1 MSHRGHDSRR
11 PALPHRITFR
21 RLHSD
26 PGKYCFRA
34 TPRQHRPLSFGSH
47 QPSRLVGYRRRLCE
61 RRTHGGCR
69 RPDRRT
75 QCRRRQC
82 DQARVRPRIDQRRPG
97 TAADTDLDQLQLLCV
112 LDVRRAQRR
121 RLCLRRKSFRAGHLS
136 LAGTAGPAGRHR
148 GGVLAVQ
155 PGGASFSADRCAVSG
170 DRPHRVRSARRQSS
184 RRDPR
189 SHRRRLVWHPNLF
202 SFNSICTSGGQVP
215 AFAGPLWQCRRV
227 RASSVCRYWDG
238 AVSC

>member
-1 MSHRGHDSRR
+1 MTVGERLDRDHLRQERLRARRSVQDVVFCTLFVVEHELHRNPRVAGPPRVRWRAPIAHHVAGCRGWRLVMSLVMSHRGHDSRR

-75 QCRRRQC
+75 QCRRRQR
-82 DQARVRPRIDQRRPG
+82 DQARVRPRIDQR
-97 TAADTDLDQLQLLCV
+97 
-112 LDVRRAQRR
+112 
-121 RLCLRRKSFRAGHLS
+121 
-136 LAGTAGPAGRHR
+136 
-148 GGVLAVQ
+148 
-155 PGGASFSADRCAVSG
+155 
-170 DRPHRVRSARRQSS
+170 
-184 RRDPR
+184 
-189 SHRRRLVWHPNLF
+189 
-202 SFNSICTSGGQVP
+202 
-215 AFAGPLWQCRRV
+215 
-227 RASSVCRYWDG
+227 
-238 AVSC
+238 